1 MKAIKY
7 LISILFILSTNIVC
21 GQDELE
27 IKLDSIEELVNS
39 ETFNEDYKPILQYLK
54 TIQSDCMNS
63 TSKLTKAR
71 FLNHYGAALYYTED
85 YKNCVPV
92 LKNYL
97 KFVEDDQIN
106 DMAREENFSVYEA
119 LGRSQFM
126 IGDIDGAYSTTRR
139 AIVYFDDELNKN
151 PSGYQILSLLSQI
164 CEAKGDSIL
173 LDEAHHATQTCFLEY
188 WNYIDPSSSNA
199 KEVKAAYDMYTQ
211 KIALHNDKYY
221 EYRKIRAN
229 LLKNIAFFD
238 EAEYEYNKL
247 IRDMELQSVDNKNLL
262 QDVYLGLFQLYK
274 ETNAVEKAKRNIAIV
289 KSYFRGYHDKESSSV
304 FAYVLNYY
312 AMLLDNNSI
321 KDFNEASDA
330 YEEAIKIC
338 GADSVVYIF
347 KNNYAALLN
356 HKGVN
361 YILNNDTKNAKI
373 YLDKAET
380 LCTDEVTLETIKHN
394 SGRVEML
401 NGNYAKALILLKES
415 ADMQL
420 RTKGE
425 VMELT
430 TKYINECN
438 SKL

>member
-27 IKLDSIEELVNS
+27 IKLDSIDDIVNS
-39 ETFNEDYKPILQYLK
+39 EAFNEDYEPVLQYLK

-63 TSKLTKAR
+63 SSKLTKVR
-71 FLNHYGAALYYTED
+71 FLNYYGAALYYTED
-85 YKNCVPV
+85 YNNCILV

-97 KFVEDDQIN
+97 KFVEDDQIT

-126 IGDIDGAYSTTRR
+126 IGDIDGAYNTTRR

-151 PSGYQILSLLSQI
+151 PSGYQIYGLLSQI

-188 WNYIDPSSSNA
+188 WNYIDPSSTA
-199 KEVKAAYDMYTQ
+199 KEVKAEYDMYTDE
-211 KIALHNDKYY
+211 INLHDDSYY
-221 EYRKIRAN
+221 EFRGIRAN
-229 LLKNIAFFD
+229 LLKNIAFFE

-247 IRDMELQSVDNKNLL
+247 IRDVELQSVDNKIFL
-262 QDVYLGLFQLYK
+262 QDVYLSLFQLYK
-274 ETNAVEKAKRNIAIV
+274 ETNAVEKAKRDIAIV
-289 KSYFRGYHDKESSSV
+289 KSYFKGYNDKESRTV
-304 FAYVLNYY
+304 YAYVLNQY

-321 KDFNEASDA
+321 EDFTEASDA

-356 HKGVN
+356 HKGVD
-361 YILNNDTKNAKI
+361 YILNNDTKNARI
-373 YLDKAET
+373 YLDKAEI
-380 LCTDEVTLETIKHN
+380 LCTDEVMLETIKHN

-420 RTKGE
+420 RTKGK

>member
-39 ETFNEDYKPILQYLK
+39 ETFNEDYEPILQYLK
-54 TIQSDCMNS
+54 TIQSDCVNS
-63 TSKLTKAR
+63 SSKLTKAR
-71 FLNHYGAALYYTED
+71 FLNHYGAALYYMKD
-85 YKNCVPV
+85 YKNCIPV

-97 KFVEDDQIN
+97 KLVEDNQIT

-119 LGRSQFM
+119 LGGSQFM
-126 IGDIDGAYSTTRR
+126 IGDIDGAYNTTRR

-151 PSGYQILSLLSQI
+151 PSGFQILSLLSQI

-173 LDEAHHATQTCFLEY
+173 LDEAHHATQKCFLEY
-188 WNYIDPSSSNA
+188 WNYTNPSLKA
-199 KEVKAAYDMYTQ
+199 KEVKSAYDMYTQ

-221 EYRKIRAN
+221 EYREIRAN

-247 IRDMELQSVDNKNLL
+247 IRDVELQSVDNKNLL
-262 QDVYLGLFQLYK
+262 QDIYFSLFQLYK
-274 ETNAVEKAKRNIAIV
+274 ETNAVEKAKRDVARV
-289 KSYFRGYHDKESSSV
+289 KSYFKGYNDKESRTV
-304 FAYVLNYY
+304 YAYILNQY
-312 AMLLDNNSI
+312 AMLLKNMSI
-321 KDFNEASDA
+321 EDFNEASDA

-338 GADSVVYIF
+338 GADSVVYIL

-361 YILNNDTKNAKI
+361 HILNNDTKNAKI

-380 LCTDEVTLETIKHN
+380 LCTDEVMLETIKHN

>member
-27 IKLDSIEELVNS
+27 MKLDSIDELVNS

-63 TSKLTKAR
+63 SSKLTKVR
-71 FLNHYGAALYYTED
+71 FLNYYGAALYYTED
-85 YKNCVPV
+85 YNNCILV

-97 KFVEDDQIN
+97 KFVEDDQIT

-126 IGDIDGAYSTTRR
+126 IGDIDGAYNTTRR

-151 PSGYQILSLLSQI
+151 PSGYQIYGLLSQI

-173 LDEAHHATQTCFLEY
+173 LDEAHHATQTCSLEY

-262 QDVYLGLFQLYK
+262 QGVYLGLFQLYK

-321 KDFNEASDA
+321 EDFNEASDA

-373 YLDKAET
+373 YLNKAET
-380 LCTDEVTLETIKHN
+380 LCTDEVMLEKIKHN

-401 NGNYAKALILLKES
+401 NGNYAKALILLKEA

-425 VMELT
+425 VMVLT

>member
-27 IKLDSIEELVNS
+27 IKLDSIDELVNS

-63 TSKLTKAR
+63 SSKLTKVR
-71 FLNHYGAALYYTED
+71 FLNYYGAALYYTED
-85 YKNCVPV
+85 YNNCILV

-97 KFVEDDQIN
+97 KFVEDDQIT

-126 IGDIDGAYSTTRR
+126 IGDIDGAYNTTRR

-151 PSGYQILSLLSQI
+151 PSGYQIYGLLSQI

-173 LDEAHHATQTCFLEY
+173 LDEVHHATQTCFLEY
-188 WNYIDPSSSNA
+188 WNYIDPSSTA
-199 KEVKAAYDMYTQ
+199 KEVKAEYDMYTDE
-211 KIALHNDKYY
+211 INLHDDSYY
-221 EYRKIRAN
+221 EFRGIRAN
-229 LLKNIAFFD
+229 LLKNIAFFE

-247 IRDMELQSVDNKNLL
+247 IRDVELQSVDNKIFL
-262 QDVYLGLFQLYK
+262 QDVYLSLFQLYK
-274 ETNAVEKAKRNIAIV
+274 ETNAVEKAKRDIAIV
-289 KSYFRGYHDKESSSV
+289 KSYFKGYNDKESRTV
-304 FAYVLNYY
+304 YAYVLNQY

-321 KDFNEASDA
+321 EDFTEASDA

-356 HKGVN
+356 HKGVD
-361 YILNNDTKNAKI
+361 YILNNDTKNARI
-373 YLDKAET
+373 YLDKAEI
-380 LCTDEVTLETIKHN
+380 LCTDEVMLETIKHN

-420 RTKGE
+420 RTKGK

-430 TKYINECN
+430 TKYIYECN

>member
-27 IKLDSIEELVNS
+27 IKLDSIDDIVNS
-39 ETFNEDYKPILQYLK
+39 EAFNEDYEPVLQYLK

-63 TSKLTKAR
+63 SSKLTKVR
-71 FLNHYGAALYYTED
+71 FLNYYGAALYYTED
-85 YKNCVPV
+85 YNNCILV

-97 KFVEDDQIN
+97 KFVEDDQIT

-126 IGDIDGAYSTTRR
+126 IGDIDGAYNTTRR

-151 PSGYQILSLLSQI
+151 PSGYQIYGLLSQI

-188 WNYIDPSSSNA
+188 WNYIDPSSTA
-199 KEVKAAYDMYTQ
+199 KEVKAEYDMYTDE
-211 KIALHNDKYY
+211 INLHDDSYY
-221 EYRKIRAN
+221 EFRGIRAN
-229 LLKNIAFFD
+229 LLKNIAFFE

-247 IRDMELQSVDNKNLL
+247 IRDVELQSVDNKFFL
-262 QDVYLGLFQLYK
+262 QDVYLSLFQLYK
-274 ETNAVEKAKRNIAIV
+274 ETNAVEKAKRDIAIV
-289 KSYFRGYHDKESSSV
+289 KSYFKGYNDKESRTV
-304 FAYVLNYY
+304 YAYVLNQY

-321 KDFNEASDA
+321 EDFNEASDA

-338 GADSVVYIF
+338 GADSAVYIF
-347 KNNYAALLN
+347 KNNYAELLN